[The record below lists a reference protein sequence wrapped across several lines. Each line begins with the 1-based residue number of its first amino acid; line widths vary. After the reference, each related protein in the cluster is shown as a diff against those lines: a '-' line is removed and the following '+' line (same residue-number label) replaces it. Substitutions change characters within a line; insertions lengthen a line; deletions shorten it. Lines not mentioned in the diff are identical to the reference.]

1 MLTVGMLTVHG
12 ALTASGVAEGDVGR
26 SIPGIARM
34 GDILLTIGMVRA
46 PGARLNLTTKG
57 VQMAKQ
63 PTAQAHGKR
72 RRGKPNPAVRIAT
85 EAAFDP
91 QGNPKPAVAK
101 ALLRAVD
108 VQRPLV
114 LANLRRLRHKHPHLS
129 TAQLGTMLERDFLRT
144 VSGGGAAIGATAIVP
159 GLGTVAS
166 LSISAAA
173 TVVFLETTALYAQS
187 VAELHGVRLADPDR
201 ARTTVMAIMLG
212 EEGTS
217 MVQGLTGHMLGTG
230 QTPMKAWGL
239 VVGKAMPA
247 PAVKAVGVQIQK
259 RFLKKLLL
267 REGTAW
273 LGRAVP
279 FGIGAVIG
287 GGGNLIM
294 GRAVVAATRKA
305 FGPAPL
311 IFPAELHAELE
322 RPRGRRTVDARPAT
336 PAGTSRRRLA
346 LPHLR
351 RKGR

>member
-1 MLTVGMLTVHG
+1 
-12 ALTASGVAEGDVGR
+12 
-26 SIPGIARM
+26 
-34 GDILLTIGMVRA
+34 
-46 PGARLNLTTKG
+46 
-57 VQMAKQ
+57 MAKQ
-63 PTAQAHGKR
+63 LKSKGH
-72 RRGKPNPAVRIAT
+72 GKPNPAVRIAT

-91 QGNPKPAVAK
+91 HGRPKPAVEK
-101 ALLRAVD
+101 MLLRAVD

-114 LANLRRLRHKHPHLS
+114 LANLRRLKRKHPQAS
-129 TAQLGTMLERDFLRT
+129 TAKLSSLLERDFLRA
-144 VSGGGAAIGATAIVP
+144 VAGGGAAIGATAIVP

-187 VAELHGVRLADPDR
+187 VAELHGVRLADPER

-217 MVQGLTGHMLGTG
+217 MVQGLTGHVLGTG

-239 VVGKAMPA
+239 AVGKGLPTS
-247 PAVKAVGVQIQK
+247 AVKSVGGQIQK
-259 RFLKKLLL
+259 RFLKKFLI
-267 REGTAW
+267 REGAAW
-273 LGRAVP
+273 AGRAVP

-311 IFPAELHAELE
+311 MIPAELLTELE
-322 RPRGRRTVDARPAT
+322 RSSGRADAAGGSITGGSISDGSLTDGASNDRTST
-336 PAGTSRRRLA
+336 NGTAADGPITTDRTGRRLA
-346 LPHLR
+346 LPSMPQLPR
-351 RKGR
+351 FGRKDRGRGPEQ